1 MSRCSVN
8 TCVNRHG
15 EPDRDVSLG
24 RLALGYRLRLVG
36 YLPFGCERE
45 RERERE
51 RELPDFPFWEIRVC
65 LWVDR
70 SLASSLDVLL
80 RGVAVVIEPVFIGVN
95 HFGYP

>member
-1 MSRCSVN
+1 MGTDSGWWDTFPSGVN
-8 TCVNRHG
+8 G
-15 EPDRDVSLG
+15 
-24 RLALGYRLRLVG
+24 
-36 YLPFGCERE
+36 RE

-65 LWVDR
+65 LWVGR

-95 HFGYP
+95 HFVTS

>member
-1 MSRCSVN
+1 MATAIESMVCCVGEADTFPSGVN
-8 TCVNRHG
+8 
-15 EPDRDVSLG
+15 
-24 RLALGYRLRLVG
+24 
-36 YLPFGCERE
+36 
-45 RERERE
+45 ERERE

-95 HFGYP
+95 HFVTS